1 MANLRGRIF
10 AQDSSRNKIV
20 SRLASQ
26 HITVKADTWRTFVTV
41 NLSRDGSGE
50 IIVSRIENNQA
61 ANPEHG
67 NVSMN
72 RTVIHTYLIEAE

>member
-10 AQDSSRNKIV
+10 AQDSTRYKEV

-26 HITVKADTWRTFVTV
+26 HITVKAGTRRTFVTV

-50 IIVSRIENNQA
+50 VIVSRIEDNQA

-67 NVSMN
+67 NASMS
-72 RTVIHTYLIEAE
+72 RTIIHTYQIEAE